1 MHSEMSQPAYVCFP
15 RRRRRS
21 EINLKIVLEQELSRE
36 VAEAVT
42 ELLQVLCCGEESAVF
57 AFSSLSRNRTLNT
70 AASACAATIAR
81 EEAFHDELL
90 GGLRVVLPK
99 PRPDFVLIR
108 KLKEFYRS
116 LNTPDVFVHLTQI
129 FALDSAVCLILSAV
143 RECGRPVGDNV
154 TLNAIFSRIQRDEVG
169 HVRAS
174 GQLTRELGPGR
185 IAADYFVRTR
195 ERLASIIM
203 ERADALE
210 TLQVDPAA
218 VTRNLLHGGPRSL
231 LRQC

>member
-1 MHSEMSQPAYVCFP
+1 MYSEMSQPTYVCFP

-21 EINLKIVLEQELSRE
+21 ETNLKIVLEQELSRQ

-57 AFSSLSRNRTLNT
+57 AFSSLSRNRTLNA
-70 AASACAATIAR
+70 AASSCAATIAR

-90 GGLRVVLPK
+90 RGLRSVLPQ
-99 PRPDFVLIR
+99 PQPDFVLIH

-116 LNTPDVFVHLTQI
+116 LDTPDLFVHLTQI
-129 FALDSAVCLILSAV
+129 CALDSAVCLILSAV
-143 RECGRPVGDNV
+143 RECGRPVGNNV
-154 TLNAIFSRIQRDEVG
+154 TLNAIFSRIQRDE
-169 HVRAS
+169 
-174 GQLTRELGPGR
+174 LTRELGSGR
-185 IAADYFVRTR
+185 IAADHFVRTR
-195 ERLASIIM
+195 ERLAGVVL

-210 TLQVDPAA
+210 TLHVDPAA
-218 VTRNLLHGGPRSL
+218 LTRNLFQGGPRSL